1 VTYRRKQVEHLI
13 RAELSDLLSRQVND
27 PRLKGLLTVTEVS
40 ASPDLKQARIFIS
53 IMGDEEEQGEV
64 FQGLSSACNF
74 LRHELGK
81 RISLRHIPELSF
93 ERDDSIERGI
103 RLSQLI
109 EQVSAEGSETG
120 QS

>member
-1 VTYRRKQVEHLI
+1 VTYRRRQVEHLI
-13 RAELSDLLSRQVND
+13 RAELSELLSRQVND
-27 PRLKGLLTVTEVS
+27 PRLKGLVTVTEVS

-64 FQGLSSACNF
+64 FQGLSSACSF
-74 LRHELGK
+74 LRHELAK
-81 RISLRHIPELSF
+81 RVSLRHIPELSF
-93 ERDDSIERGI
+93 EKDDSIERGV

-109 EQVSAEGSETG
+109 EHVSAEGSETG